1 MTRGGRRWFAR
12 RAAKAEVKYFRFRPN
27 SGAPALLRAKPS
39 PWAGTGFSAPISD
52 AAPRTRQRALGLPSI
67 HARSAATQ
75 LEENADMDIKPLG
88 ATPSRRMGADSFTG
102 TVWQEP
108 IIGTG
113 TGADQGRVGTIRAE
127 STHGMAHPSA
137 GPNPARGL
145 RRGPGSTVG
154 RPAAR
159 NPRWRHGLD
168 RAWRKALAWRRS
180 RHQYGAHCP
189 ARGSR
194 RHACRVAG
202 ARHR

>member
-39 PWAGTGFSAPISD
+39 PWAGTGFSPPISD
-52 AAPRTRQRALGLPSI
+52 AAPRAPGSARFGLPSI

-108 IIGTG
+108 IIEAPAPARFR
-113 TGADQGRVGTIRAE
+113 GAGLRL
-127 STHGMAHPSA
+127 AHPSA

-145 RRGPGSTVG
+145 RRGQGSTVG

-194 RHACRVAG
+194 REPRRVVG
-202 ARHR
+202 ARD

>member
-1 MTRGGRRWFAR
+1 
-12 RAAKAEVKYFRFRPN
+12 
-27 SGAPALLRAKPS
+27 
-39 PWAGTGFSAPISD
+39 
-52 AAPRTRQRALGLPSI
+52 
-67 HARSAATQ
+67 
-75 LEENADMDIKPLG
+75 MDIKPLG
-88 ATPSRRMGADSFTG
+88 ATPSRMGADSFTG

-159 NPRWRHGLD
+159 NPLATVWIAPGEKHWHGAGPDTNMVHIALQEALD
-168 RAWRKALAWRRS
+168 GTHVAWLE
-180 RHQYGAHCP
+180 HVTDEQYNAKTD
-189 ARGSR
+189 A
-194 RHACRVAG
+194 
-202 ARHR
+202 